1 MSTQLAKIKRSRD
14 LAQVYQ
20 SQTSRPTVTQAKEL
34 TSISISSAQR
44 LRLPIR
50 LIRLTNLMR
59 DLGLFFTY
67 LFNLG
72 LNQARPPNH

>member
-1 MSTQLAKIKRSRD
+1 MSIQLAKIKRSRD

-20 SQTSRPTVTQAKEL
+20 SQTSRPTVTQTKEL

-50 LIRLTNLMR
+50 LIRPTNLMR
-59 DLGLFFTY
+59 DLGLFLLIY
-67 LFNLG
+67 LTWD
-72 LNQARPPNH
+72 

>member
-1 MSTQLAKIKRSRD
+1 MSIQLAKIKRSRD

-20 SQTSRPTVTQAKEL
+20 PQTSTVTQTKEL

-50 LIRLTNLMR
+50 LIRPTNLMR
-59 DLGLFFTY
+59 DLGLFLLIY
-67 LFNLG
+67 LTWD
-72 LNQARPPNH
+72 